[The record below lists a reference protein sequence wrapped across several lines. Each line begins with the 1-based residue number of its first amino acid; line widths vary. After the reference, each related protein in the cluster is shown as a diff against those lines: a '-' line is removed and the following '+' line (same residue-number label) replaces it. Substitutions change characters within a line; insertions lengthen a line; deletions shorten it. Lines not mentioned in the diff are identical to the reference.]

1 MRIFTR
7 PRAILVLLLTIAIF
21 APPVL
26 AQDNADAYKSER
38 QKAVEL
44 FNQQKFLEAL
54 PLFEDLVKQNPADNE
69 TLLGLA
75 ACLVNHSA
83 TVQDADAAAKERLR
97 ARDLL
102 LKAKE
107 LGNNSNLLQNLL
119 QLLQASSTEQ
129 IKYSDNAEADQAFR
143 LAEAA
148 FAKRDFAE
156 AIKDYSKALELDPGN
171 YSAALFIGDSYF
183 AEKDFVRAGEW
194 YGRAIQ
200 INPNK
205 ETAYRYYADML
216 TKNGEMDKARTKAI
230 QAVVAEPYDP
240 ITWRGLQQW
249 ATSNKLQIN
258 RVAIK
263 VPNSVTQKD
272 DKNITISIDSSHEN
286 AAGAAWMIYSITQAA
301 WHGEEFKKT
310 FPEEKQYRHSLP
322 EETQAL
328 TMAAESL
335 TAKNKKKSP
344 KPPEDPDLALLLRIY
359 QAGMIEPYVLLSA
372 PDAGIVKDYDAYR
385 EKNRAKLEEYLS
397 AFVVPPA
404 PTAK

>member
-1 MRIFTR
+1 MRFLTR
-7 PRAILVLLLTIAIF
+7 PRVILILLLTVAIF
-21 APPVL
+21 ASPVL
-26 AQDNADAYKSER
+26 AQDNSDAYKSER

-54 PLFEDLVKQNPADNE
+54 PLFEDIVKQNPGDSE

-83 TVQDADAAAKERLR
+83 TVQDTDAAAKERMR

-102 LKAKE
+102 LKAQH

-129 IKYSDNAEADQAFR
+129 IKYSDNPEADQAFR

-156 AIKDYSKALELDPGN
+156 AIKNYSKALELDPGN

-183 AEKDFVRAGEW
+183 AEKDFAQAGEW

-258 RVAIK
+258 RVSIK

-272 DKNITISIDSSHEN
+272 DKNITISIDSSQKN
-286 AAGAAWMIYSITQAA
+286 AAGTAWMIYSITQAA
-301 WHGEEFKKT
+301 WHGEEFKKL
-310 FPEEKQYRHSLP
+310 FPEEKLYRHSLP

-335 TAKNKKKSP
+335 TAKDKKKSP
-344 KPPEDPDLALLLRIY
+344 KLPEDPDLALLLRIY

-372 PDAGIVKDYDAYR
+372 PDAGIMNDYDAYR